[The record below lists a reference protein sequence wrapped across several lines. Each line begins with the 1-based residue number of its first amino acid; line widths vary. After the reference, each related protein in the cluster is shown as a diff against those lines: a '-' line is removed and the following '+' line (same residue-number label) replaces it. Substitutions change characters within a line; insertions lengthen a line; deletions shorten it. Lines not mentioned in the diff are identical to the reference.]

1 MKKLIITVLI
11 LLCNLIVAQNKK
23 IKKVQNRDKEIVQN
37 VFSDFENMEKAKLLK
52 IKDELNK
59 SQRKLKIEIINE
71 GETEQLNQMIWLK
84 INKVNDQKFEQ
95 AIKTDSTTLEIK
107 TNFDESIW
115 KDESGGILFEGYNPL
130 KISQEYFSKKN
141 DESINQTDIQNKEV
155 YETTI
160 PVYSFSLKISTHR
173 KDYNA
178 LANTNFSKTIN
189 IYSDDKLIK
198 TYTFSYEELRK
209 LEGIK
214 ILDFKLDYHPN

>member
-107 TNFDESIW
+107 TNFDKSIW

-141 DESINQTDIQNKEV
+141 DEGINQTDIQNKE
-155 YETTI
+155 I
-160 PVYSFSLKISTHR
+160 
-173 KDYNA
+173 
-178 LANTNFSKTIN
+178 
-189 IYSDDKLIK
+189 
-198 TYTFSYEELRK
+198 
-209 LEGIK
+209 
-214 ILDFKLDYHPN
+214 